1 MRSNTKL
8 KDTRKVLEQTIL
20 NDTVIPVNLNEK
32 DRSILEFEK
41 QTTSLGEDLKSQYGG
56 IENIPTDEIISQG
69 FVRILIGN
77 KYVLFK
83 KVPEAEGA
91 VIIK

>member
-69 FVRILIGN
+69 FVRILKGN
-77 KYVLFK
+77 NNV
-83 KVPEAEGA
+83 
-91 VIIK
+91 